1 MRKPAGLRLG
11 KLQFS
16 ANVFLQE
23 NDTAQKTDHLTG

>member
-1 MRKPAGLRLG
+1 MRKPAGLRPG

-23 NDTAQKTDHLTG
+23 NDSTQKSDHLTG